1 MTAFLSELV
10 SYVLKF
16 AILFACSAAGI
27 YFGVGRAKAKNERI
41 IRSYMI
47 KRRSFSCMRIQAHA
61 AKKP

>member
-27 YFGVGRAKAKNERI
+27 YFGVGRAKAKKKEP
-41 IRSYMI
+41 YMI

>member
-27 YFGVGRAKAKNERI
+27 YFGTGRAKAKKKEAQNTCLEED
-41 IRSYMI
+41 
-47 KRRSFSCMRIQAHA
+47 HLA
-61 AKKP
+61 A

>member
-27 YFGVGRAKAKNERI
+27 YFGVGCAKAK
-41 IRSYMI
+41 
-47 KRRSFSCMRIQAHA
+47 
-61 AKKP
+61 KKES

>member
-27 YFGVGRAKAKNERI
+27 YFGVGEGKEERI

>member
-27 YFGVGRAKAKNERI
+27 YFGVSCEGKEERI

>member
-27 YFGVGRAKAKNERI
+27 YFGTGRAKAKKHKI
-41 IRSYMI
+41 I
-47 KRRSFSCMRIQAHA
+47 HD
-61 AKKP
+61 

>member
-27 YFGVGRAKAKNERI
+27 YFGVGHAKAK
-41 IRSYMI
+41 
-47 KRRSFSCMRIQAHA
+47 KKGSFRCMRIQAHA